1 MDRRLGRPLPCQL
14 ANPTRV
20 HLIPPEFFTLYHAVP
35 CAYAVLA
42 AISNCYPPV
51 WGRLPTR
58 YSPVRHSVTKD
69 FIRRICP
76 KCFVRLAC
84 VKHAASVHPE
94 PGSNSLNKCLLQ
106 VKINSWLIYPFYCF
120 FKDLSIVRFYDFKKN
135 FRGMCFTVQLSKIG
149 FALPF
154 VLNSFAIISCR
165 FLPVKNFFQLF
176 WSCFCFSLAA
186 TLISYHIQPAV
197 VKNFFIS
204 FLQLFARRNSFMLSR
219 VFSDVK
225 NFFHFF
231 PSTQKEGFEPSHGA
245 NRLYP

>member
-76 KCFVRLAC
+76 RCFVRLAC

-120 FKDLSIVRFYDFKKN
+120 LRIFRSFVFMILKRTFEECVSLFSYQRSVLHCRLSQ
-135 FRGMCFTVQLSKIG
+135 T
-149 FALPF
+149 ALPLYH
-154 VLNSFAIISCR
+154 VVSCLSR
-165 FLPVKNFFQLF
+165 TFFNFF

-197 VKNFFIS
+197 VKNFFS
-204 FLQLFARRNSFMLSR
+204 FLFDSFVISVRSLRRNSDRIPPLPGF
-219 VFSDVK
+219 VN
-225 NFFHFF
+225 NFLLFF
-231 PSTQKEGFEPSHGA
+231 
-245 NRLYP
+245 L